1 MVLCL
6 IVGFRNK
13 SGWDKGLYLAKV
25 PSIIEKQGK
34 EARELSESHWI
45 STISRDDDLSDAIS
59 ENNHVCDKHFFSG
72 KAIKLRDKFN
82 ADWVPTLN

>member
-6 IVGFRNK
+6 IVGCRNK

-34 EARELSESHWI
+34 EARELSYRTGFQRLAGMTTSRMPFQR
-45 STISRDDDLSDAIS
+45 TIMCVTNTSSL
-59 ENNHVCDKHFFSG
+59 EK
-72 KAIKLRDKFN
+72 
-82 ADWVPTLN
+82 P